1 MIAALRCAVHR
12 SNVPARVPVAE
23 MTAGT
28 FSLNTSTSLA
38 RRPAPRG
45 QIKNSVPETSF
56 KYGFTQAEFLRVGC
70 REERH
75 CISSKKSVTLNVG
88 RGGS

>member
-56 KYGFTQAEFLRVGC
+56 KYGFTQAEFC
-70 REERH
+70 EWA
-75 CISSKKSVTLNVG
+75 VG
-88 RGGS
+88 RSGTASLPKRV